1 MKIALVVH
9 ANPFAA
15 LDHVG
20 RAQCAVYHPGTSIV
34 VGGAFDHEAHEASK
48 AESVSGEGK
57 HRFTFTKDP
66 VDIVCD
72 SIATFAYFRNRILEG
87 SLIAGNEATAKKCG
101 VLIDKDHPFVPP
113 ADALRAAKASAIKA
127 FKDAYGESAEPE
139 CAKEPAAK
147 AEPAAAEPAAAT
159 VKSTKSAAQPAA
171 KE

>member
-34 VGGAFDHEAHEASK
+34 VGGAFDHKAHEDSK

-57 HRFTFTKDP
+57 HRFTFTEDP
-66 VDIVCD
+66 VNIVCD

-87 SLIAGNEATAKKCG
+87 SLIAGNEATAKRCG
-101 VLIDKDHPFVPP
+101 VKFVDPG
-113 ADALRAAKASAIKA
+113 AALEAAHNKAVEDFRSAYGVDPECVA
-127 FKDAYGESAEPE
+127 RRHQTSVDAYLDS
-139 CAKEPAAK
+139 
-147 AEPAAAEPAAAT
+147 
-159 VKSTKSAAQPAA
+159 KSTKSAAKHAA

>member
-48 AESVSGEGK
+48 AESPSGEGK
-57 HRFTFTKDP
+57 HRFKFTSAP

-72 SIATFAYFRNRILEG
+72 SIATFAYFRNRIIEG
-87 SLIAGNEATAKKCG
+87 SLIAGNELTAKKCG
-101 VLIDKDHPFVPP
+101 VDFVPP
-113 ADALRAAKASAIKA
+113 EKALAAAKDAAIAS
-127 FKDAYGESAEPE
+127 FRSAYGIDPE
-139 CAKEPAAK
+139 CAKAEPAAK
-147 AEPAAAEPAAAT
+147 AEPVAAEPAAAT